1 MSFQWIID
9 NAVDVDINRY
19 GLVSQTISRNQTVR
33 SVSRGGKVTKFV
45 VTPSPGTIWQD
56 STNRQ
61 KIQAIENAN
70 RYTNSYINFAK
81 SGQEYMF
88 KYQGN
93 GTGTGWTAS
102 WTKGVSSFT
111 MSGGTFTSGFRFRA
125 GDVVQFGL
133 NTPVYTVTSD
143 VAFGTTTIPV
153 NRPIS
158 QNTGTSTLIYGSAVT
173 YNVICTQLPTY
184 KITPLGILEWS
195 GPFEF
200 IEVVA

>member
-9 NAVDVDINRY
+9 NAVDVNVNRY

-33 SVSRGGKVTKFV
+33 SVSRGGKVTKFI
-45 VTPSPGTIWQD
+45 VTPSPGTIWSD
-56 STNRQ
+56 AGVRKS
-61 KIQAIENAN
+61 IQEIENAN
-70 RYTNSYINFAK
+70 RYTDSYINFNKA
-81 SGQEYMF
+81 GQEFMY

-102 WTKGVSSFT
+102 WTQGVSQFT
-111 MSGGTFTSGFRFRA
+111 MSGGTFTSGYRFKA

-133 NTPVYTVTSD
+133 NTPVYTVASD
-143 VAFGTTTIPV
+143 VSYGTTVVPV

-158 QNTGTSTLIYGSAVT
+158 QLSGSASLVYGSAVT
-173 YNVICTQLPTY
+173 YKVICTQLPSY
-184 KITPLGILEWS
+184 KITPQGIIEWS

-200 IEVVA
+200 TEVVA